1 MDSLLR
7 ILHDD
12 EDFETAVQA
21 GVAVLYKHSNRC
33 FMCRRSLRQME
44 QFAEGRPD
52 VPVYIIDVVAQR
64 DLSSSIADRFGVR
77 HESPQVIL
85 VRDGSPVWDG
95 SHSAVSAGS
104 IGEQIDRL
112 TETD

>member
-1 MDSLLR
+1 VDSLLR
-7 ILHDD
+7 ILHGE
-12 EDFETAVQA
+12 EDFETAVKA
-21 GVAVLYKHSNRC
+21 GVTVLYKHSERC

-52 VPVYIIDVVAQR
+52 VPVYIIDVVGQR

-95 SHSAVSAGS
+95 SHFAVTAAS
-104 IGEQIDRL
+104 IEVEVGRL
-112 TETD
+112 AETD